1 MKIFKNMHAYGA
13 LEKQQERER
22 ARERERER
30 YLEISN
36 PAHGEE
42 F

>member
-1 MKIFKNMHAYGA
+1 MHMVLLKNN
-13 LEKQQERER
+13 KRE
-22 ARERERER
+22 RERERER

>member
-1 MKIFKNMHAYGA
+1 MVLLKNN
-13 LEKQQERER
+13 KRERE
-22 ARERERER
+22 RERERER

>member
-1 MKIFKNMHAYGA
+1 MVLLKNN
-13 LEKQQERER
+13 K
-22 ARERERER
+22 RERERERERDR